1 MSKGAREVMRR
12 VKNAVDDAGSDLNL
26 RLAQLMDNITEHLD
40 TVVKKVK
47 DTDNFDNTVTTR
59 RRNTKTTHYDPANG
73 RPVQEEGTILDD
85 FGGTERGDNATAIGK
100 LGNPGDDGGH
110 LGAHRFFGDTPDEGI
125 VPQVANLNRGAWK
138 KMENE
143 WADWVSRG
151 FRVDYSIDVT
161 PPGAIRPDSFEVEYT
176 VTNPT
181 TNEVVHRNWPEFE
194 NVSGQTFN
202 RVSRGD
208 MPTTE
213 SPGGAP

>member
-138 KMENE
+138 KMESE
-143 WADWVSRG
+143 WADWVAEG
-151 FRVDYSIDVT
+151 CRVDYRIQVD
-161 PPGAIRPDSFEVEYT
+161 PPGAIRPDNFQVVYVVSDPSTGEILETRSPSFAN
-176 VTNPT
+176 VTG
-181 TNEVVHRNWPEFE
+181 E
-194 NVSGQTFN
+194 TFD
-202 RVSRGD
+202 RIHQR
-208 MPTTE
+208 
-213 SPGGAP
+213 

>member
-59 RRNTKTTHYDPANG
+59 GRNTKTTHYDPANG
-73 RPVQEEGTILDD
+73 RPVQEEGLILDD
-85 FGGTERGDNATAIGK
+85 FGGTERGDNATAVGK

-138 KMENE
+138 KMESE
-143 WADWVSRG
+143 WADWVAEG
-151 FRVDYSIDVT
+151 CRVDYRIQVD
-161 PPGAIRPDSFEVEYT
+161 PPGAIRPDNFQVVYVISDPSTGEILETRSPSFAN
-176 VTNPT
+176 VTG
-181 TNEVVHRNWPEFE
+181 E
-194 NVSGQTFN
+194 TFD
-202 RVSRGD
+202 RIHQR
-208 MPTTE
+208 
-213 SPGGAP
+213 